1 MVEKNRKMAAALA
14 AVNAYLQQEEALV
27 SEQMAASSAQQAR
40 LTESNGWGMSG
51 RVEMMTMRRLIQMRA
66 FGRIS

>member
-1 MVEKNRKMAAALA
+1 MAEKNRKMAAALA

-27 SEQMAASSAQQAR
+27 SEQMAESSAQQAR
-40 LTESNGWGMSG
+40 LTEPNGWGMSG

>member
-1 MVEKNRKMAAALA
+1 MAEKNKKMAAALA
-14 AVNAYLQQEEALV
+14 AVNVYLQQEEALV

-40 LTESNGWGMSG
+40 LIEPNGWGMSG

>member
-1 MVEKNRKMAAALA
+1 MAERNKKMAAALA

-27 SEQMAASSAQQAR
+27 SEQMAASSVEQAR
-40 LTESNGWGMSG
+40 PTEPNCWGMSG